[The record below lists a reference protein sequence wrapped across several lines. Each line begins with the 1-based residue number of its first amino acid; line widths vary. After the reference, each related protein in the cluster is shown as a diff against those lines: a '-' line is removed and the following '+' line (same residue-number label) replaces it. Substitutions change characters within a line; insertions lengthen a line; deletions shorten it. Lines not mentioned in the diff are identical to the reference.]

1 MATSIR
7 YQLLLLSLGISIL
20 ISIPRSWSS
29 TAPILLEDGSKVILE
44 GSVSNQSPSRY
55 FFSFNVSNIINNISS
70 IRITTTSFDAD
81 SQYPVQVLVRQY
93 RHVSSWQ
100 LPLMIQ
106 KQATHTVSKT
116 LCPFDQRKFNQF
128 VVEFFTYSS
137 NISNYELVVEMI
149 GDFYL
154 SFLSENFLATP
165 SAPVVFGYRI
175 PNEDQNVMLK
185 FSSKTTTCAVVSIQK
200 AECPYFDE
208 ISNIRY
214 SGRYQTM
221 LTSSGLTLKP
231 SDFGPRVV
239 VIMAVYPN
247 NNECIDN
254 PPAIPS
260 TSPPGSK
267 ILFEEISKNITVTM
281 EYLIPAKSYWIP
293 ILAIIGIFTVVYAL
307 TLPMIYYWKQLY
319 KNAVVIVQLQE
330 LNRASKAVSQQNNN
344 KDVFDSPIIYV
355 SDLSKK
361 VDEKNVARRYFWY
374 LIIIGIFYAVPVF
387 QLVMTYQRF
396 VAQPGND
403 GLCYYNFLCSYRL
416 GIFMAFNN
424 FISNIGYVLLGILLI
439 IVTLAKKAIFNR
451 ATKRCNDY
459 GMTYYKEYG
468 VPQRFGVFI
477 AIGVSLIMEGI
488 LSACYHICPNKTNF
502 QFDTSYMYITAI
514 LIMVQ
519 IHNVRHPDLIVSE
532 HMIFLCFA
540 VIICLAVIG
549 VLFKSFTL
557 WVVFT
562 VIYIVTISF
571 ISVLVYYYGQWR
583 KFSWKGFFSFT
594 RKGCFSSVRSRDLLA
609 FLLLVNALNWGL
621 ALFGLIREP
630 DNFGSFFLAIFMS
643 NLMMYLAYYIA
654 EKIYHKEK
662 ILWLS
667 ILLSIIATVLWVFS
681 IYFFRQNVAKRQ
693 ATPARSREL
702 NRECAFLDFYDYHDI
717 WHMLSAGALFVSFL
731 LLLSL
736 DDDLVTIRRDEII
749 VF

>member
-1 MATSIR
+1 M
-7 YQLLLLSLGISIL
+7 LLADISGIKY
-20 ISIPRSWSS
+20 
-29 TAPILLEDGSKVILE
+29 SKR
-44 GSVSNQSPSRY
+44 N
-55 FFSFNVSNIINNISS
+55 
-70 IRITTTSFDAD
+70 T
-81 SQYPVQVLVRQY
+81 
-93 RHVSSWQ
+93 
-100 LPLMIQ
+100 
-106 KQATHTVSKT
+106 
-116 LCPFDQRKFNQF
+116 
-128 VVEFFTYSS
+128 
-137 NISNYELVVEMI
+137 
-149 GDFYL
+149 
-154 SFLSENFLATP
+154 
-165 SAPVVFGYRI
+165 
-175 PNEDQNVMLK
+175 
-185 FSSKTTTCAVVSIQK
+185 
-200 AECPYFDE
+200 
-208 ISNIRY
+208 
-214 SGRYQTM
+214 
-221 LTSSGLTLKP
+221 LTLNYLCY
-231 SDFGPRVV
+231 
-239 VIMAVYPN
+239 IYAN
-247 NNECIDN
+247 
-254 PPAIPS
+254 
-260 TSPPGSK
+260 K
-267 ILFEEISKNITVTM
+267 IISV
-281 EYLIPAKSYWIP
+281 
-293 ILAIIGIFTVVYAL
+293 
-307 TLPMIYYWKQLY
+307 
-319 KNAVVIVQLQE
+319 
-330 LNRASKAVSQQNNN
+330 NR
-344 KDVFDSPIIYV
+344 
-355 SDLSKK
+355 
-361 VDEKNVARRYFWY
+361 Y

-439 IVTLAKKAIFNR
+439 IVTLANVVSNFLSLLNIR
-451 ATKRCNDY
+451 RQ
-459 GMTYYKEYG
+459 EYG

-583 KFSWKGFFSFT
+583 KCKIIN
-594 RKGCFSSVRSRDLLA
+594 REMEIICFLDLLV